1 MSPTQPA
8 PSTAERSAVREQ
20 TPEDFGELFKRH
32 SQAIYNFCFRR
43 TGDWTLAEDLTS
55 AVFLEAWRKRTRVDL
70 VSEPPLPWLYGVATN
85 VLRNHARSL
94 RRFRAALERLPAP
107 DPEPDFAE
115 EAGERLTD
123 EHQMRAVL
131 AVVDRLPRR
140 EREVLALCVWA
151 ELSYGEAAVA
161 LDLPIGTVRSRL
173 ARARGRL
180 RELVSEESTVA
191 IASADL
197 ATGGKRHE

>member
-8 PSTAERSAVREQ
+8 LSTAERAAEREP
-20 TPEDFGELFKRH
+20 TPEDFGELFERH

-55 AVFLEAWRKRTRVDL
+55 AVFLEAWRKRARVDL

-115 EAGERLTD
+115 DAAERLTD

-140 EREVLALCVWA
+140 EREVCALRLG
-151 ELSYGEAAVA
+151 ELSYDEAAVA

-173 ARARGRL
+173 ARARARL
-180 RELVSEESTVA
+180 RDLVGEKSTVA
-191 IASADL
+191 IAGANP
-197 ATGGKRHE
+197 ATGGKRDE